1 MKLWIRKNDL
11 DRLKVPDPF
20 TDLVRFYTYKPVY
33 DDAIQVEITEVE
45 VKSQ

>member
-11 DRLKVPDPF
+11 EKLKVPDHS

-33 DDAIQVEITEVE
+33 DDAVQIEITEIGAE
-45 VKSQ
+45 KE